1 MHALSRI
8 ISVLLLLLS
17 SSEGGLAS
25 PALNNHNLDLET
37 RQSAPA
43 ISRYC
48 NPATSI
54 CYLQYT
60 WTPTVPV
67 FRVAIPDTASTST
80 PFDTLLQIT
89 APSSLGWVGFSW
101 GGRMTL
107 NPLTVVWP
115 NGNSATVSSRWANTR
130 TQPSLYPQATYRT
143 LSASRNATHW
153 TVEAVCSGCSA
164 WSGGSGGLNP
174 SGARTFAWAVSK
186 TAVPQPANTASS
198 FSVHDSANTFQGDL
212 SLAKV
217 PKAAF
222 DAYVRGGR

>member
-1 MHALSRI
+1 MRALSHI

-17 SSEGGLAS
+17 SSDGTLAS
-25 PALNNHNLDLET
+25 PTLNHELET
-37 RQSAPA
+37 RQSTPT
-43 ISRYC
+43 IIRYC

-54 CYLQYT
+54 CYLEYS
-60 WTPTVPV
+60 WGPSVPV
-67 FRVAIPDTASTST
+67 FRVAIPDTASSGTQ
-80 PFDTLLQIT
+80 FDTLLQVI
-89 APSSLGWVGFSW
+89 APSTLGWVGFSW
-101 GGRMTL
+101 RGRMTL

-115 NGNSATVSSRWANTR
+115 NGNTGVTVSSRWANAR
-130 TQPSLYPQATYRT
+130 TQPTLYPQATYRI

-153 TVEAVCSGCSA
+153 TVETVCSGCST
-164 WSGGSGGLNP
+164 WSDGALNP
-174 SGARTFAWAVSK
+174 SGSQSFAWAVSR

-198 FSVHDSANTFQGDL
+198 FSVHDNYGVFSGSM